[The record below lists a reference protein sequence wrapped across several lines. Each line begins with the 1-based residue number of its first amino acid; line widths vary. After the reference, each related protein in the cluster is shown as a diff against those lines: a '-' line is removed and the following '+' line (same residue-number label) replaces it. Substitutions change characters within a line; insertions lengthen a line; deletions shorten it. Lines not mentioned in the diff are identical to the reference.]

1 MSIYGAFYAGVSG
14 LAAQSNAMGI
24 ISDNIANVNT
34 VGYKGT
40 VARFSTIVA
49 HSGLENR
56 YAPGGVMSFPLSNI
70 DKQGQIRASDSPTDL
85 AVAGRGMFVVS
96 DRIATNNDTQFMF
109 TRAGSFRA
117 DKQGNLRNTAG
128 QFLRGYPIVPGGG
141 AVPNGA
147 GTFAGLQTVN
157 VHNLAGK
164 VEPTTEARMSL
175 NLPSTGKSPVAS
187 TGIQQQ
193 VALNNRAAVGA
204 GPSTGV
210 DLGNFNLDSR
220 TAAGGEVRTT
230 TEIYDSRGNSHNVTT
245 IFTKTAV
252 ANEWTVRL
260 DLPEGVTA
268 RGTTGTGTFT
278 GDPTAFTFAPELTFD
293 GDFAGIAPQTLRY
306 DLSGA
311 TQSANATRT
320 PTSTQTGGN
329 KAYRVKTPIYDSL
342 GKSYDLTTVYT
353 KRVAAG
359 PSTGVDL
366 GAFNLDSRAAVGTGV
381 TRTTAIYDS
390 EGNSHSIRTTFTR
403 TAIGWD
409 INTVAD
415 TGVTIQTGT
424 GTGTLTNAG
433 VLTFTPPVLEFSA
446 AAGGAARQPLTYDI
460 SGVTQNA
467 AATTTAETS
476 TQVGGSA
483 TSEWDVSLETPPG
496 VTIAGGNSTGRI
508 VFDRATGL
516 PTALPTLNPQLTFA
530 NGAARQTVAMNLG
543 EVGSGTGLREA
554 TGNSR
559 TQLSTQTG
567 GTLPSEHKAPIQVYD
582 NLGNTHQ
589 VDIKFRKT
597 GPNRWTIQA
606 ENPTLNGQQS
616 GTIISA
622 AREITFRD
630 GIPVDTEIPPLAITW
645 NDDIGAAD
653 SNVALNVGRQGQRNG
668 VTQFANSFNIN
679 EIEQNGVAFGAYRG
693 VKITEDGV
701 VQALFTNGEQQDV
714 YQLALGTFPNVNG
727 LQRRNGNSYNQS
739 DDSGDFLLKQPGTGG
754 AGKVAASSLETSNID
769 LAGEFTNMI
778 TTQRAYSA
786 SSKII
791 TTADEMLE
799 ELIRVVR

>member
-1 MSIYGAFYAGVSG
+1 MSINGAFYTGISG
-14 LAAQSNAMGI
+14 LAAQSNALGI

-49 HSGLENR
+49 RSGLEGR
-56 YAPGGVMSFPLSNI
+56 YSPGGVQSFPLSNI

-96 DRIATNNDTQFMF
+96 DRSATNDDTQFMF

-117 DKQGNLRNTAG
+117 DKHGNLRNTAG
-128 QFLRGYPIVPGGG
+128 HFLRGYPLAPGGRV
-141 AVPNGA
+141 APDGA

-164 VEPTTEARMSL
+164 VEPTTEARISL
-175 NLPSTGKSPVAS
+175 NLPSTGKSPVGS
-187 TGIQQQ
+187 TGVQQQ
-193 VALNNRAAVGA
+193 IALNNGAAVGA

-210 DLGNFNLDSR
+210 DLGNLNLDSR
-220 TAAGGEVRTT
+220 TTAGGEVRIK
-230 TEIYDSRGNSHNVTT
+230 TEIYDNRGNSHNVTT

-252 ANEWTVRL
+252 DNEWTVRL
-260 DLPEGVTA
+260 DLPDGVTA
-268 RGTTGTGTFT
+268 RGATGTGTFT
-278 GDPTAFTFAPELTFD
+278 GDPATFNFAPELTFD
-293 GDFAGIAPQTLRY
+293 GDFAGATPQTLRY
-306 DLSGA
+306 DMSGV
-311 TQSANATRT
+311 TQSADATRT
-320 PTSTQTGGN
+320 PNSTQTGGN

-359 PSTGVDL
+359 ASTGIDL
-366 GAFNLDSRAAVGTGV
+366 GAFNLDTRAAVGTAV
-381 TRTTAIYDS
+381 TRTTEIYDS
-390 EGNSHSIRTTFTR
+390 EGNSHDIRTTFTR
-403 TAIGWD
+403 TATGWN
-409 INTVAD
+409 INTAAD
-415 TGVTIQTGT
+415 SGVTIQV
-424 GTGTLTNAG
+424 GTGTLTTAG
-433 VLTFTPPVLEFSA
+433 VLTFTPPTLEFSA
-446 AAGGAARQPLTYDI
+446 AAGGAARQTLTYDM
-460 SGVTQNA
+460 SGVTRTS

-476 TQVGGSA
+476 RQTGGSQ

-496 VTIAGGNSTGRI
+496 LSIVGGNSTGRI

-530 NGAARQTVAMNLG
+530 NGATRQTVAINLG
-543 EVGSGTGLREA
+543 EVGSGTGVREA
-554 TGNSR
+554 KGKSR
-559 TQLSTQTG
+559 TQLNTQTG

-589 VDIKFRKT
+589 IDVKFRKS
-597 GPNRWTIQA
+597 GPNRWIIQT
-606 ENPTLNGQQS
+606 ENPTLNGKQS
-616 GTIISA
+616 GTIINA
-622 AREITFRD
+622 AREITFRN
-630 GIPVDTEIPPLAITW
+630 GVPVDTPIPRLAITW

-653 SNVALNVGRQGQRNG
+653 SNVTLNVGRQGQRNG

-679 EIEQNGVAFGAYRG
+679 AIEQNGVAFGAYRG
-693 VKITEDGV
+693 VTITEEGV
-701 VQALFTNGEQQDV
+701 VRALFTNGEEQAV
-714 YQLALGTFPNVNG
+714 YQLALGTFANVNG
-727 LQRRNGNSYNQS
+727 LQRHNGNSYSQS
-739 DDSGDFLLKQPGTGG
+739 DDSGGFLLKKPGTGG
-754 AGKVAASSLETSNID
+754 TGKVAASSLETSNVD

-799 ELIRVVR
+799 ELIRIVR